1 MKRPPSGFCIFIQKK
16 SKQINAR
23 RLNTDSGHLWL
34 KREKKKKKEA
44 AATQEAARA
53 PGRRPLKG
61 KQTENSA
68 LLIVRTDFFFFF
80 EQISFLNAS
89 SAGKD

>member
-16 SKQINAR
+16 QTN
-23 RLNTDSGHLWL
+23 
-34 KREKKKKKEA
+34 KRQEIKHRQRASLVKERKKKKA

-68 LLIVRTDFFFFF
+68 LLIVRTDFFFF